1 MIVIRKSETADT
13 RSCDFS
19 QVTKEQLLKSSEQHI
34 DDVDKGIQFFIS
46 LLNMVSADHDSDK
59 LWGIDSF
66 HSDFITGFKK
76 TDWWDRHR
84 KITRHHLIE
93 EDGIPKDVNII
104 DVLEMITDCVMAGM
118 GRTGSVYPLNINP
131 QVLMNAFQNTVELLK
146 SQVVV
151 KEA

>member
-66 HSDFITGFKK
+66 HSDFIT
-76 TDWWDRHR
+76 
-84 KITRHHLIE
+84 
-93 EDGIPKDVNII
+93 
-104 DVLEMITDCVMAGM
+104 
-118 GRTGSVYPLNINP
+118 
-131 QVLMNAFQNTVELLK
+131 
-146 SQVVV
+146 
-151 KEA
+151 